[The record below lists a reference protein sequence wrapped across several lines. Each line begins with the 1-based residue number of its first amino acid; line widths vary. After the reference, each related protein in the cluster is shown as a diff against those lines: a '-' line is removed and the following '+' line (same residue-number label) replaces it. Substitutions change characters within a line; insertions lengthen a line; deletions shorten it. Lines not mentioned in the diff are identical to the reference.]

1 MIGSCTFTRGP
12 CRAEPRNHA
21 EMRSQR
27 QPRHCSHVSR
37 PPSAHM
43 GARQLILRA
52 VKDPHNS
59 NENQHSSSEG
69 PSLPCAVP
77 ASARA
82 RSLHPRQVAARPVRA
97 PGPSRARGARQ
108 RPGGQLAR
116 GLGSQ
121 SGGRRGPPRSQGRR
135 HLPGRARSTLPHR
148 TRVLPVAAIY
158 GAKPRLT
165 PVFISGWPGRCSAFS
180 RGARTPRL
188 RASAGR
194 VQADRAA
201 ARTTGGG
208 DTRAM
213 RERDT
218 QCCWD
223 RADLMTGT
231 TRLQVMIPD
240 DDSFQSACLRRC
252 WSVRG
257 SAVCRCWAA
266 CVRRGASCRAWTSG
280 GGCARGVRQRGR
292 AGTVQP
298 ASRLASDCLR
308 TADGPGSPLPD
319 VNVVLT
325 PGNP

>member
-1 MIGSCTFTRGP
+1 MCSSRVCAGP
-12 CRAEPRNHA
+12 FPSPPTSGGPTCSSPWAEPSARGSSTA
-21 EMRSQR
+21 WRSI
-27 QPRHCSHVSR
+27 
-37 PPSAHM
+37 
-43 GARQLILRA
+43 GARTGFPIGRTSRTASLSGAAPPPWTSSLDATAPHTRSAGRGHLRRETEA
-52 VKDPHNS
+52 DA
-59 NENQHSSSEG
+59 
-69 PSLPCAVP
+69 C
-77 ASARA
+77 
-82 RSLHPRQVAARPVRA
+82 LHFWAARMM
-97 PGPSRARGARQ
+97 
-108 RPGGQLAR
+108 
-116 GLGSQ
+116 
-121 SGGRRGPPRSQGRR
+121 
-135 HLPGRARSTLPHR
+135 
-148 TRVLPVAAIY
+148 
-158 GAKPRLT
+158 
-165 PVFISGWPGRCSAFS
+165 RCFS
-180 RGARTPRL
+180 HGARTPRL